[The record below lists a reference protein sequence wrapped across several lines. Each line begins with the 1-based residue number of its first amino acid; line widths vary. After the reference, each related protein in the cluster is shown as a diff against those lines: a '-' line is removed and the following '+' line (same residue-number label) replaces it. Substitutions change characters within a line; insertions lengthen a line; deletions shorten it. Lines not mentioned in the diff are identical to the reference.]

1 MPNNIMVAFSPLE
14 SNGGRKP
21 VMVAKLLLQSLLII
35 CVTFLLFTWITK
47 GSLCELVI
55 KQGGRVV
62 VASLAYESRR

>member
-1 MPNNIMVAFSPLE
+1 
-14 SNGGRKP
+14 
-21 VMVAKLLLQSLLII
+21 MVAKLLLQSLLII